1 MKCKKSIMGL
11 AALLIM
17 IFHFYIPFSG
27 LKAELVI
34 YRAAYIGVDI
44 FFFVSAYSLAQRDRI
59 EYWKFVGNRLLSIY
73 IPFVLFAVVANFYEK
88 WKYPRFF
95 KVIAGIEFF
104 KRGGGSF
111 LWFFVAIMLIYLI
124 APFLIKLKKRFGLK
138 AFFGMLLGWL
148 LLGVLCKDVLGNRA
162 VFVLINRLPIIF
174 IGMYYEEI
182 RKLLLKKSGL
192 PVIIAGLIAG
202 SYLIYRY
209 GSIERLNNPFF
220 EIYYIIAIPFVIS
233 LILLWD
239 YISSHVS
246 IRNLPMQFIG
256 RLTLE
261 LYGLQMIFGFKLET
275 GIYKATGQKL
285 ITFLITA
292 VCLIVAAYI
301 LYLIKKLTVKLI
313 KKVKERKL

>member
-104 KRGGGSF
+104 KRGDN
-111 LWFFVAIMLIYLI
+111 M
-124 APFLIKLKKRFGLK
+124 K
-138 AFFGMLLGWL
+138 
-148 LLGVLCKDVLGNRA
+148 
-162 VFVLINRLPIIF
+162 
-174 IGMYYEEI
+174 
-182 RKLLLKKSGL
+182 
-192 PVIIAGLIAG
+192 
-202 SYLIYRY
+202 
-209 GSIERLNNPFF
+209 
-220 EIYYIIAIPFVIS
+220 
-233 LILLWD
+233 
-239 YISSHVS
+239 
-246 IRNLPMQFIG
+246 
-256 RLTLE
+256 
-261 LYGLQMIFGFKLET
+261 
-275 GIYKATGQKL
+275 
-285 ITFLITA
+285 
-292 VCLIVAAYI
+292 
-301 LYLIKKLTVKLI
+301 
-313 KKVKERKL
+313 

>member
-11 AALLIM
+11 AALLIV

-44 FFFVSAYSLAQRDRI
+44 FFFVSAYSLAQRDKI

-73 IPFVLFAVVANFYEK
+73 LPFVLFAVVANFYGK

-95 KVIAGIEFF
+95 KVVSGIEFF

-111 LWFFVAIMLIYLI
+111 LWFFTAIMLIYLI
-124 APFLIKLKKRFGLK
+124 APLLVKLKKRFGVK
-138 AFFGMLLGWL
+138 AFFGMMSVWL
-148 LLGVLCKDVLGNRA
+148 LLGILCQYVLGNRA
-162 VFVLINRLPIIF
+162 VFILVNRLPVIF
-174 IGMYYEEI
+174 LGLYYDEI
-182 RKLLLKKSGL
+182 RSILLKKAGL
-192 PVIIAGLIAG
+192 PVIFTGLIAG
-202 SYLIYRY
+202 AFLIYRY
-209 GSIERLNNPFF
+209 GSLERLNKPFF
-220 EIYYIIAIPFVIS
+220 EMYYIVAIPFVIS
-233 LILLWD
+233 LIALWD

-256 RLTLE
+256 KLTLE
-261 LYGLQMIFGFKLET
+261 MYGLQMIFGFKLET
-275 GIYKATGQKL
+275 AIYKATGHKF

-292 VCLIVAAYI
+292 ICLIAAAYI
-301 LYLIKKLTVKLI
+301 LYLIRYFTRKLI
-313 KKVKERKL
+313 KKVKEKNL